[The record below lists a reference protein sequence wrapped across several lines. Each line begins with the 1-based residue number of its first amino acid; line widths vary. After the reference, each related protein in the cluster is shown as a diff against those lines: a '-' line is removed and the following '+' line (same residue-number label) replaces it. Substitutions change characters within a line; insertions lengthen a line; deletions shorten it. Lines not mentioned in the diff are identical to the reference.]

1 MTDRTAEMLAAIYT
15 TLSGDAT
22 LTALLGGDAARVFT
36 GSAGPDQTCPFV
48 VIGETTANNYW
59 TSSGDGQEHTITVH
73 CWTEQAVYGQSARL
87 QVAKIMARVRDLM
100 HYQNIAL
107 SAGNM
112 PSLWCEFAETIA
124 DPDGK
129 SQHGVLRF
137 RAVTQN

>member
-1 MTDRTAEMLAAIYT
+1 MTDRTPEMLAALYS
-15 TLSGDAT
+15 TLTSDAT
-22 LTALLGGDAARVFT
+22 LTGLLGGSSGRVVT
-36 GSAGPDQTCPFV
+36 GTAGPDQKCPFV
-48 VIGETTANNYW
+48 VIGETTANNYH
-59 TSSGDGQEHTITVH
+59 TSSGDAQEHTVTVH
-73 CWTEQAVYGQSARL
+73 CWTEQPVAGQSARL
-87 QVAKIMARVRDLM
+87 QVAKIMARVRDLL

-137 RAVTQN
+137 RAVTEN

>member
-22 LTALLGGDAARVFT
+22 LTGLLGGNTGRVFN
-36 GSAGPDQTCPFV
+36 GVPPGQAAPYID
-48 VIGETTANNYW
+48 IGETTANNYH
-59 TSSGDGQEHTITVH
+59 TSSGDAQEHTLTVH
-73 CWTEQAVYGQSARL
+73 CWTEQAVHGQSARL
-87 QVAKIMARVRDLM
+87 QVTKIMARVRDLL
-100 HYQNIAL
+100 HYQTIAL

-112 PSLWCEFAETIA
+112 PSLWCEFAETMA

-137 RAVTQN
+137 RAVTEN

>member
-1 MTDRTAEMLAAIYT
+1 MWRAA
-15 TLSGDAT
+15 A
-22 LTALLGGDAARVFT
+22 LTALLNGEEGRVFT
-36 GSAGPDQTCPFV
+36 GSVGPDQNCPFV

-59 TSSGDGQEHTITVH
+59 SSSGDAQEHTVTVH
-73 CWTEQAVYGQSARL
+73 CWTEQAVAGQSARL
-87 QVAKIMARVRDLM
+87 QVAKIMARVRECF
-100 HYQNIAL
+100 HYRTIAL

-137 RAVTQN
+137 RAVTEN